1 VKYLV
6 KTLNAKNLT
15 FGYKLGDGTSGKVYL
30 ATNNQQRS
38 FAVKQIKMKMQKVL
52 VAQST
57 TKHYSQKPMQP
68 DRMESLESSAVVQ
81 VKKRKKQV
89 RYVYQ
94 KDYLREPFINKYL
107 IVGPQMYHPNIVAM
121 RNFYL
126 DKGTKSGKGRLNL
139 VLDYVKFGDLSIV
152 TSTVNHI
159 SF

>member
-1 VKYLV
+1 
-6 KTLNAKNLT
+6 
-15 FGYKLGDGTSGKVYL
+15 
-30 ATNNQQRS
+30 
-38 FAVKQIKMKMQKVL
+38 
-52 VAQST
+52 
-57 TKHYSQKPMQP
+57 MQP

-107 IVGPQMYHPNIVAM
+107 MVGPQMYHPNIVAM

-139 VLDYVKFGDLSIV
+139 VLDYAKFGDLSIV
-152 TSTVNHI
+152 TFTVNPM
-159 SF
+159 SL